1 MNKKVSAYCCF
12 IPIGIYAAYSLSL
25 QLLFDVPFMA
35 KSMLLAIFPSA
46 IYILCFWK
54 LRSFRRR
61 ISLKATLLLYTML
74 AVLLIFLVG
83 FVGNDTESAL
93 IAGIAVHTLIAFIF
107 AGVILRP
114 VTYRDNTLMRDED
127 TGRLYVIRNGNAH
140 TLADH
145 EAQHV
150 SMNDMKII
158 SFSGSQMSMQDTNIS
173 SFPLNSYSSFNH
185 SFSNGITVNPAS
197 GMPMV
202 GGISGLDI
210 HGNSWGTNFNE
221 PSNTY
226 DPVRGY

>member
-1 MNKKVSAYCCF
+1 MTKNISAYCCF

-35 KSMLLAIFPSA
+35 KSMLLSVIPSA
-46 IYILCFWK
+46 IYMLCFWT
-54 LRSFRRR
+54 LRSKKRGV
-61 ISLKATLLLYTML
+61 SLKATLLINTML
-74 AVLLIFLVG
+74 TVVLTFLVD

-107 AGVILRP
+107 TGLVLRP
-114 VTYRDNTLMRDED
+114 ITYKDNTLLKNED
-127 TGRLYVIRNGNAH
+127 NGRLYVIRNGRPH
-140 TLADH
+140 MLPDY
-145 EAQHV
+145 EAQLF
-150 SMNDMKII
+150 SMSDNKII
-158 SFSGSQMSMQDTNIS
+158 SFSSSQMSIQDGGITNT
-173 SFPLNSYSSFNH
+173 PLNTSFND
-185 SFSNGITVNPAS
+185 SFNNGITVNPSS

-226 DPVRGY
+226 DPNRGY